1 MVAYEVLQRKETYTP
16 LQLSHI
22 MWRPWREGLMEA
34 DPLNSDTKSGSALS
48 GELGTLASTGES
60 AKRNSI
66 HRKGN
71 AYNVLA

>member
-1 MVAYEVLQRKETYTP
+1 
-16 LQLSHI
+16 
-22 MWRPWREGLMEA
+22 MEA